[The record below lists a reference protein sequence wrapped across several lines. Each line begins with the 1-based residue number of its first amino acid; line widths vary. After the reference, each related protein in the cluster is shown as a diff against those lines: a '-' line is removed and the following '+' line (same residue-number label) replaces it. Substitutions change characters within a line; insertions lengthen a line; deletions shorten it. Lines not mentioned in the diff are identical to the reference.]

1 MTNKKKLI
9 VILLVLILAVISAD
23 LYLRFK
29 KETNPSYSILN
40 LQDDPMSLTGFV
52 EADISTLQNSMIL
65 TNNCRSIV
73 MSTNDIQTY
82 SIQQGLDNKI
92 DARPLTHDIVK
103 GILENYNIKILM
115 VKITELDQGLY
126 TANIFLKQNEH
137 VLNLEARPS
146 DSIALA
152 VRENAAIYIKKEL
165 LDKYGQDSC

>member
-1 MTNKKKLI
+1 MANNKKLI
-9 VILLVLILAVISAD
+9 VILLVLILVVISAD

-29 KETNPSYSILN
+29 KETNPEYSILN
-40 LQDDPMSLTGFV
+40 LKDDPMSLTGFV
-52 EADISTLQNSMIL
+52 EADISTLPNSMIL
-65 TNNCRSIV
+65 TSNCKSLV

-92 DARPLTHDIVK
+92 DARPLTHDIFT

-126 TANIFLKQNEH
+126 TANIFLKQNDH
-137 VLNLEARPS
+137 VLNLETRPS